1 MDRQITPRELWYL
14 WLAYVEY
21 KTPYVAPSTVVR
33 DYAKFEKRILKMMKE
48 KPEINDAR
56 DVRAWL
62 LDNFSLE
69 TARRTIQQFNAAC
82 KFAVAMGDLPVNPF
96 DGLTRYWGKRRRITE
111 DNYTAF
117 TPKERK
123 AIIDAFERDHPF
135 YAFWVKFLFL
145 SGCRPEEASALK
157 WGDVASDFSEILI
170 NKALPVDTRIEQ
182 PTKTY
187 RSTRFPCNAQMKR
200 LLEELRTRNYREDIN
215 PETVSTHWL
224 IPSVK
229 GGPFDYK
236 NFQTRY
242 WRPTVEQLVRDRK
255 VAFYFSEY
263 HARHTFITELV
274 KKGMDEQDIS
284 YLCRTSVAMIQ
295 RCYASQS
302 RSVSVPEF

>member
-1 MDRQITPRELWYL
+1 MDRQITPKELWYI
-14 WLAYVEY
+14 WLSYVEY

-48 KPEINDAR
+48 RPDLNDAR
-56 DVRAWL
+56 DMRSWL
-62 LDNFSLE
+62 VKNFSLE

-82 KFAVAMGDLPVNPF
+82 KFAVAMKDLPVNPF
-96 DGLTRYWGKRRRITE
+96 DGLTRYWGRSRTVIE
-111 DNYTAF
+111 ENYTAF
-117 TPKERK
+117 TADERA
-123 AIIDAFERDHPF
+123 AIIEEFELNDPY
-135 YAFWVKFLFL
+135 YADWVKFLFL

-187 RSTRFPCNAQMKR
+187 RSTRFPCNSQMKG
-200 LLEELRTRNYREDIN
+200 LLRDMQKRQLF
-215 PETVSTHWL
+215 PASSGWL
-224 IPSVK
+224 LPSVK

-236 NFQTRY
+236 NFQSRH
-242 WRPTVEQLVRDRK
+242 WKPLVEKLVRDRK

-274 KKGMDEQDIS
+274 KKGIDEQDIS
-284 YLCRTSVAMIQ
+284 YICRTSVAMIQ

-302 RSVSVPEF
+302 RNVSVPEF

>member
-1 MDRQITPRELWYL
+1 MDRQITPKELWYL

-33 DYAKFEKRILKMMKE
+33 DYAKFEKRILLMMKE
-48 KPEINDAR
+48 QPDLNDAR
-56 DVRAWL
+56 DMRAWL
-62 LDNFSLE
+62 LEKFSLE

-82 KFAVAMGDLPVNPF
+82 KFAVAMGDLPINPF
-96 DGLTRYWGKRRRITE
+96 DGLTRYWGRRRQVQE

-117 TPKERK
+117 TPKERA
-123 AIIDAFERDHPF
+123 AIIEAFERDDPY
-135 YAFWVKFLFL
+135 YADWVKFLFL
-145 SGCRPEEASALK
+145 TGCRPEEASALR

-187 RSTRFPCNAQMKR
+187 RSTRFPCNPQLQH
-200 LLEELRTRNYREDIN
+200 LLQEIGIKN
-215 PETVSTHWL
+215 PPDQEGTKWL
-224 IPSVK
+224 LPSVK

-236 NFQTRY
+236 NFQSRH
-242 WRPTVEQLVRDRK
+242 WKPLVEKLVRDRK

-274 KKGMDEQDIS
+274 KKGIDEQDIS
-284 YLCRTSVAMIQ
+284 YICRTSVAMIQ

-302 RSVSVPEF
+302 RQVSVPEF